1 MPRQGKR
8 QGGATPSGAKTN
20 ESPTG
25 RTAVGPQAFN
35 LGKLRAKLLPK
46 VGRAHNSSLNTISE
60 AGRSVN
66 ALDRLQVHTQ
76 RMNQL
81 QSSYVKGRERELNQK
96 HNAGKKRFTPDT
108 PDKVRYLHSKFRQVF
123 QPFGKNREK
132 YADRNQTKTQSVH
145 GHKDSQQPK
154 SL

>member
-1 MPRQGKR
+1 VRASHGN
-8 QGGATPSGAKTN
+8 T
-20 ESPTG
+20 
-25 RTAVGPQAFN
+25 FFFF
-35 LGKLRAKLLPK
+35 LFFFLLLLR
-46 VGRAHNSSLNTISE
+46 
-60 AGRSVN
+60 
-66 ALDRLQVHTQ
+66 Q